1 MKVAQ
6 REGTLGP
13 PAMGSGHRDVVLEP
27 RVQSQ
32 LVLGTGGAKTGG
44 DERWQRWIP
53 YRLQAIR

>member
-1 MKVAQ
+1 
-6 REGTLGP
+6 
-13 PAMGSGHRDVVLEP
+13 MGSGHRDVVLEP